1 MTTVSRGQ
9 IYWLYPEDEN
19 ALAKLGL
26 VVEADVNESLFMM
39 CHADIHLAGHL
50 DPIFA
55 PDDIGLPFAIAVFTH
70 VEQWVQHSRIS
81 PAPIGTI
88 PESICVDI
96 ELAGT
101 GQQTNRL
108 KFGFPL
114 ADPVMEPRWPLI
126 EQIVTEFIADL
137 TAVSTTGLGVIDEQS
152 FNEAL
157 ERVLIKWDQSDLSNE
172 EKNRIQLDVMEL
184 GELFSENPDWCDEY
198 TFYKASE
205 IILGTSA
212 LALAA

>member
-1 MTTVSRGQ
+1 
-9 IYWLYPEDEN
+9 
-19 ALAKLGL
+19 
-26 VVEADVNESLFMM
+26 
-39 CHADIHLAGHL
+39 
-50 DPIFA
+50 
-55 PDDIGLPFAIAVFTH
+55 
-70 VEQWVQHSRIS
+70 
-81 PAPIGTI
+81 
-88 PESICVDI
+88 
-96 ELAGT
+96 
-101 GQQTNRL
+101 
-108 KFGFPL
+108 
-114 ADPVMEPRWPLI
+114 MEPRWPLI

-198 TFYKASE
+198 TFYMATE

>member
-26 VVEADVNESLFMM
+26 VVETDIHESLFMM

-88 PESICVDI
+88 SESICDDI

-101 GQQTNRL
+101 GQQTSRL

-126 EQIVTEFIADL
+126 EQIVTAFIDDL
-137 TAVSTTGLGVIDEQS
+137 SKTSISGIGVSDERT

-157 ERVLIKWDQSDLSNE
+157 ERVLIEWDQPDLTNE

-184 GELFSENPDWCDEY
+184 GELRSENPDWCDEY
-198 TFYKASE
+198 TFYMTTE